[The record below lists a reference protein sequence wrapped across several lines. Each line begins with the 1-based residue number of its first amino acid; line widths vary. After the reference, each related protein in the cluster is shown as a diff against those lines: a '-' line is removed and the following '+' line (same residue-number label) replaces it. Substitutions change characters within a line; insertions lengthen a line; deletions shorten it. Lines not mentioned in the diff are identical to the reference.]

1 MTKKIITL
9 VVAALVGVVAGA
21 LLGYGPLIS
30 YKSEGVLNIEMGTS
44 EYKRFT
50 ELANDSVSAQQLL
63 KLSPPANLD
72 QAMVNSFVNVITKG
86 DWHKALPKLSKQDAK
101 DLPDAMLR
109 VEQDR
114 GKDRDRNRDR
124 DRDRDFEQN
133 QFKKLKEETKV
144 YYGLRLHH
152 IAKDPEVAAQTTV
165 WLGNY
170 FKEVATRE
178 AVRDQVLRWSAEN
191 FQFSDRALEQKLKY
205 EFEIEQAQ
213 TRILGFKKIIAT
225 YPSTAARET
234 SQVVDI
240 HKDNEKFMSPT
251 AQLVGSES
259 EIIKIAEKIQKLN
272 REIEQAVFAT
282 ALLED
287 ANVALKQVQSGRESV
302 NKLSEIFAINS
313 KKIKSNAERE
323 KLISYAADLSQIS
336 ARFLSQAQFIAQPS
350 VPSRPERPS
359 PLMYMVLMGFLFT
372 NIAALYV
379 WRNTVLNVIKNNI
392 RAD

>member
-86 DWHKALPKLSKQDAK
+86 GWHKALPKLSKQDAK
-101 DLPDAMLR
+101 DLPDAMQR

-114 GKDRDRNRDR
+114 GKDRDKDK

-259 EIIKIAEKIQKLN
+259 EIIKITEKIQKLN